1 MNNGGNMYVVK
12 DFGGVSMRVYASP
25 GETAEELERRAER
38 LRQDEQVVAEMKI
51 KSWLT
56 ESKQEYSRRYYHEHK
71 EEMNAKN
78 RENYRKRQQKV
89 QQAKELEKRNR
100 ELEQIVKNRDAE
112 IERLQAELQ
121 SMRDMLQSQKG
132 PVEVQPA
139 ETLPVQQPVETLLT
153 PVNIG
158 TRTQTI
164 PLRRMSRPEDLLKR
178 S

>member
-1 MNNGGNMYVVK
+1 MNNAGSMYVVK
-12 DFGGVSMRVYASP
+12 DFGGVKLRVYAKP
-25 GETAEELERRAER
+25 GETAQELEERAEQE
-38 LRQDEQVVAEMKI
+38 RQDENIVRDRVI
-51 KSWLT
+51 DSWMRET
-56 ESKQEYSRRYYHEHK
+56 KNQYSRRYYHEHW

-78 RENYRKRQQKV
+78 KENYRKRQQKV
-89 QQAKELEKRNR
+89 QQAKELEKKVR